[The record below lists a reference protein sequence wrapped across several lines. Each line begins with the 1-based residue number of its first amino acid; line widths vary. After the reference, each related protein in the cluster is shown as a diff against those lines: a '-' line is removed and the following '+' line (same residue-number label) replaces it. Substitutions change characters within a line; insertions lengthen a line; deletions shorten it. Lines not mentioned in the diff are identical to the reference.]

1 MQLKISILL
10 TALLSQVSFG
20 QNKDLIIVRNFAEQY
35 NPSFESN
42 MGVPALG
49 NIKNEVINAIKEL
62 RGASKVELEKYLTLI
77 FIKLYRAHL
86 ECCHQSFELRLS
98 DKTYIDQNQ
107 DPLLYEFNLIIK
119 MFKQNE
125 MIPFISSRISYDY
138 VMSHSYLLEYNKIK
152 SEIKIIDRLLDKINK
167 GIYWKD

>member
-1 MQLKISILL
+1 MVN
-10 TALLSQVSFG
+10 T
-20 QNKDLIIVRNFAEQY
+20 NKDLIIVRNFAEQY

-77 FIKLYRAHL
+77 FIK
-86 ECCHQSFELRLS
+86 
-98 DKTYIDQNQ
+98 
-107 DPLLYEFNLIIK
+107 